1 MKNRFKLLV
10 TAAIMTLSMS
20 SWSQVNSIGIKGT
33 ASTKP
38 EDSAWG
44 IPMIKSPDN
53 PNIFTAICTLIAGG
67 DLKFHADR
75 DGSYD
80 VNKWFYAPVANTPIL
95 AASTYVVGVHN
106 VDPDNKWVVGATEG
120 GLYKITIDTNLK
132 TIKIEPTAPI
142 AAIVGNATSIGYS
155 LPGLPFTPTAD
166 PNILTWTGNLLAGEF
181 KINLTTGEWNDD
193 YWLTAPAP
201 NTSIMSGGVT
211 IANADATRSINNSP
225 NDNKWVVS
233 AAEAGQYKVAINL
246 TTTKI
251 TIYDSA
257 HLGLATSLIKEK
269 VAIYPNPVANTL
281 FFNTEIKETNMS
293 VYSTTGNLV
302 WKQKITDNTLDV
314 SSLESG
320 IYFVVFDK
328 DGTKI
333 IKQFIKK

>member
-1 MKNRFKLLV
+1 MKNRLKLLF

-80 VNKWFYAPVANTPIL
+80 ANKWFYAPAANSPIL
-95 AASTYVVGVHN
+95 TASTYVVGVHN
-106 VDPDNKWVVGATEG
+106 IDPDNKWVVGANEG

-142 AAIVGNATSIGYS
+142 AAIVGSATSIGYS
-155 LPGLPFTPTAD
+155 LPGLPFTPTSD
-166 PNILTWTGNLLAGEF
+166 PNILSWTGNLTAGEF

-211 IANADATRSINNSP
+211 IANTDATRSINNSP
-225 NDNKWVVS
+225 NDNKWVLS
-233 AAEAGQYKVAINL
+233 AAEVGQYKVEVNL

-251 TIYDSA
+251 TLYDSA
-257 HLGLATSLIKEK
+257 HLGLTTSSIKEEL
-269 VAIYPNPVANTL
+269 AIYPNPVANTL
-281 FFNTEIKETNMS
+281 FFSTELNVTNVS
-293 VYSTTGNLV
+293 IYSTTGSSV
-302 WKQKITDNTLDV
+302 SKQKVINNTLDV
-314 SSLESG
+314 SNLKSG
-320 IYFVVFDK
+320 VYFVVFDK

-333 IKQFIKK
+333 TKRFIKK